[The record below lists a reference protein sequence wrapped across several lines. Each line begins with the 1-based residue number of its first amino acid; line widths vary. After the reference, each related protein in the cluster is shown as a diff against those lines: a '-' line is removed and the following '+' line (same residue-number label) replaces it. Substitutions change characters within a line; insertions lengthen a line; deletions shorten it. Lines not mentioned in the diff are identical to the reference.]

1 MKKIKDVSVCRKMCK
16 GPPLARI
23 RLEKSFDVCIIPCY
37 PLLNNPLTLSQKL
50 LPLSSSLLELLSGRL
65 SELPELDE
73 ELESES
79 DEELLL
85 LLLLLLLLPPSFT
98 GLSSSSCTAELEEP
112 LRCRMQVDGI

>member
-1 MKKIKDVSVCRKMCK
+1 MKKIKDVSDCRKMCK

-85 LLLLLLLLPPSFT
+85 LLLPPSFT

>member
-1 MKKIKDVSVCRKMCK
+1 MKKIKDASLFCKMCK

-23 RLEKSFDVCIIPCY
+23 RLEKPFEVCIIPVY

-65 SELPELDE
+65 SELPEPDE
-73 ELESES
+73 EPESES

-85 LLLLLLLLPPSFT
+85 SLPSFT

-112 LRCRMQVDGI
+112 PRCRMQVDGI